1 MAGGNVKKGFATY
14 LFILLLIIVAA
25 FLLVVV
31 IMLFSPFKNIL
42 GFQYF
47 FYNVEDYNYSVT
59 TTKNSEDAI
68 DFTTIKQINVESDY
82 ASVQVSRYVQID
94 TIAIRISNNAKG
106 FAKSDQDTSF
116 SYEIAYD
123 QDDKSI
129 INISIKEPS
138 GFLFFT
144 KDISVEILIPSKSTY
159 TLENITLNVNNT
171 SGDVLIGSI
180 NPVSSGEVNVGI
192 GSINVKTISGD
203 FIIFPYIDNSLNNVF
218 IKTESGAVD
227 VRADLTIKNSFK
239 VFADNSKIEI
249 KDLTM
254 ENTSESLVLNINN
267 SKFFAETITGDI
279 SLVMKSGYIEMD
291 VLNGSINANDAVQ
304 QMESASIRIN
314 HINGG
319 NVSLPYA
326 NNSYVNI
333 RKVSTKEDGTKGQI
347 YIHATTGTIILE
359 EIYAESWIESTSGN
373 VTVHTYSD
381 DVSIKT
387 TSGHIDL
394 TYESSKIDNQLDLQ
408 SENGQID
415 ISLRSD
421 LAFVLEIYNLNG
433 DLRDSSNIDFDF
445 YNGEFN
451 NPLVVNNGTK
461 VMKIVSNGKII
472 LGLLNIN

>member
-180 NPVSSGEVNVGI
+180 N
-192 GSINVKTISGD
+192 VKTISGD

-267 SKFFAETITGDI
+267 SKFFTETITGDI

-333 RKVSTKEDGTKGQI
+333 RKV
-347 YIHATTGTIILE
+347 
-359 EIYAESWIESTSGN
+359 
-373 VTVHTYSD
+373 
-381 DVSIKT
+381 
-387 TSGHIDL
+387 
-394 TYESSKIDNQLDLQ
+394 
-408 SENGQID
+408 
-415 ISLRSD
+415 
-421 LAFVLEIYNLNG
+421 
-433 DLRDSSNIDFDF
+433 
-445 YNGEFN
+445 
-451 NPLVVNNGTK
+451 
-461 VMKIVSNGKII
+461 
-472 LGLLNIN
+472 